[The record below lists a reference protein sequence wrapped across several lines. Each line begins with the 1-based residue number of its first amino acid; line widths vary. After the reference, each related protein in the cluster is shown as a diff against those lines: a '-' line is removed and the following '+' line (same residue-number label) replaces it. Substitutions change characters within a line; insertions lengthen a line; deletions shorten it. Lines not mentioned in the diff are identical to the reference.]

1 MFWIGLDAGG
11 GGISTGT
18 IVAIVVPIT
27 VAVLLF
33 IVGICFL
40 SRRARKKEGS
50 LKEGKSKDPRKRSSF
65 FSLF

>member
-1 MFWIGLDAGG
+1 MDAGG
-11 GGISTGT
+11 SGISTGT

-40 SRRARKKEGS
+40 SRRARKKQGS
-50 LKEGKSKDPRKRSSF
+50 VKEGKSKDPPKRYSF
-65 FSLF
+65 LPFF